1 MWTNLSICP
10 TTCPTERNTHELF
23 SVAMV
28 RQGRRDAD
36 SRRLEGLADAGLAVP
51 VDGPIRPHVTLA
63 HSLNVDLEPFVSG
76 LRRRLEAHATFT
88 LTFPGLGLF
97 VESGV
102 LYLSTVMTDA
112 LWALHR
118 DVAELILEQGAHSSP
133 YYQPDR
139 WTPHCTLA
147 LELTPQTMLEAVKA
161 CQTVPFP
168 LTARATRVGIIEN
181 PSEVEVLALP
191 LPVRQ

>member
-1 MWTNLSICP
+1 MSYSASLWFDPNAEAQI
-10 TTCPTERNTHELF
+10 
-23 SVAMV
+23 
-28 RQGRRDAD
+28 RDVWQ
-36 SRRLEGLADAGLAVP
+36 GLADAGLAVP
-51 VDGPIRPHVTLA
+51 VDGPVRPHVTLV
-63 HSLNVDLEPFVSG
+63 HSLNVDLELFVTA
-76 LRRRLEAHATFT
+76 LRERLEAHPAFALT
-88 LTFPGLGLF
+88 LPGLGLF
-97 VESGV
+97 VESGI

-112 LWALHR
+112 LWTLHR
-118 DVAELILEQGAHSSP
+118 DVAELTLEHGARSNP
-133 YYQPDR
+133 YYQPNR

-191 LPVRQ
+191 LPIR

>member
-1 MWTNLSICP
+1 MSYSASLWFDPNAEAQI
-10 TTCPTERNTHELF
+10 
-23 SVAMV
+23 
-28 RQGRRDAD
+28 RDVWQ
-36 SRRLEGLADAGLAVP
+36 GLADAGLAVP
-51 VDGPIRPHVTLA
+51 VDGPVRPHVTLA
-63 HSLNVDLEPFVSG
+63 HSLNVDLELFVTA
-76 LRRRLEAHATFT
+76 LRERLEAHPTFE

-97 VESGV
+97 VSDV

-118 DVAELILEQGAHSSP
+118 DVAELTSEQGARSSP
-133 YYQPDR
+133 YYGPNR

-191 LPVRQ
+191 LPIRQ